1 MKITKTM
8 KKIETISQLRRQRRR
23 LHERRLAL
31 EQIITGD
38 IGKVRYTLDP
48 LLLARE
54 TLWSYLR
61 SAGRRLLSK

>member
-1 MKITKTM
+1 M
-8 KKIETISQLRRQRRR
+8 KKIETMSQLRRQRRR

-31 EQIITGD
+31 EQTICSDLSKI
-38 IGKVRYTLDP
+38 RNTLDP
-48 LLLARE
+48 MLLARE

>member
-1 MKITKTM
+1 M
-8 KKIETISQLRRQRRR
+8 KKIETMSQLRRQRRKLR
-23 LHERRLAL
+23 DRRRAL

-38 IGKVRYTLDP
+38 LDKIRYTLDP
-48 LLLARE
+48 VLLARE

>member
-1 MKITKTM
+1 M
-8 KKIETISQLRRQRRR
+8 KKIESMSQLRRQRRR
-23 LHERRLAL
+23 LHERRVAL

-38 IGKVRYTLDP
+38 LGKIRYTLDP
-48 LLLARE
+48 LMLARE